1 MTTPSSSMKEF
12 MESLKGRSF
21 EDIIL
26 LAERES
32 IRAYRRALRPCR
44 SDGIPTIDWC
54 NYSRRLVDMIE
65 FLRSESKPLKLD
77 TETRGLMVSMQQEFE
92 KLKARSHSKTFGPEA
107 AFSARQRP
115 LSR

>member
-1 MTTPSSSMKEF
+1 MTTPAVSLKEF
-12 MESLKGRSF
+12 VKSLKGRGV

-44 SDGIPTIDWC
+44 SDGIRTIDWC

-77 TETRGLMVSMQQEFE
+77 TETRGLMVSLKQEVG
-92 KLKARSHSKTFGPEA
+92 KPTARSSKNVGA
-107 AFSARQRP
+107 
-115 LSR
+115 